1 MSIKMGIRMKL
12 ISEMEAYAQV
22 HSVPIMEKE
31 GIIFLCDWIQKNH
44 IGRILE
50 IGTAIG
56 YSAIRMALCN
66 EQVRVVSVERDDQR
80 YAMAVENV
88 QKAALQ
94 DRITLVHEDALE
106 YEAEGMFDLL
116 FIDAAKAQYL
126 KFYGR
131 FEKHLPIGSYIISD
145 NLNFHGFVEHPEIIR
160 SRHLKQMVRKITAYR
175 NFLETD
181 EKLSTEFF
189 DVGDGI
195 AISRKKA
202 EK

>member
-1 MSIKMGIRMKL
+1 MNYIE
-12 ISEMEAYAQV
+12 EMEAYARANG
-22 HSVPIMEKE
+22 VPIMEEE
-31 GIIFLCDWIQKNH
+31 GITFLCDWIRKHSIQ
-44 IGRILE
+44 RILE

-56 YSAIRMALCN
+56 YSAIRMALCDH
-66 EQVRVVSVERDDQR
+66 QISVVSVERDEKR

-88 QKAALQ
+88 KKAGLQ
-94 DRITLVHEDALE
+94 DRITLVHQDALE
-106 YEAEGMFDLL
+106 YEAKGIFDLL

-126 KFYGR
+126 KFYDR
-131 FEKHLPIGSYIISD
+131 FEKHIPVGGYIVSD

-175 NFLETD
+175 NFLQND
-181 EKLSTEFF
+181 DKLLTELM

-202 EK
+202 EKY